1 MTAYQ
6 LLTLA
11 FVSGTILL
19 RAQDVQNRQVSP
31 FQKIELSGTVN
42 VFYTSSD
49 SLNLSVKAKAT
60 EIENVETKV
69 ENGTLFI
76 SSKGRFTAPI
86 YVYVKNSRLTQIQA
100 SGACSFKSTN
110 LVKTDSLMLSA
121 SGSAAITANLNVR
134 QLRCL
139 QSGASVLSLSGNS
152 DNFEAE
158 LSGASSLKAYDL
170 VSKSTDIQATG
181 ASSSKIYVTDKLKA
195 NASGASNIKIKG
207 DVKDISAEANS
218 ASSITKVRDHEKSAL
233 GDSTVYHWRGNKII
247 VIVKEKDGLSVTRDT
262 AINGS
267 YDEEDFKHWAGFS
280 MGVNGYMS
288 SPGDISVPSAYE
300 YMELNYGRSFNFQL
314 NMIERQFNLARNYVK
329 IITGLGLDYHSYELA
344 NKTNLDA
351 DSSFTWGVMDS
362 TNNFTYKKNRLR
374 NTYLQVPLLIEFNTS
389 NNPNKTFHIAF
400 GVIGQY
406 MIASR
411 TKQILEQDKYEI
423 EKVRKDNYNMSPFA
437 AKAHINMGY
446 RGWTVFGEYNLTPL
460 FQPGKGPELY
470 PFTLG
475 LRVIPFT

>member
-1 MTAYQ
+1 MYQ

-19 RAQDVQNRQVSP
+19 TAQDIQNREVSP

-42 VFYTSSD
+42 VLYTNSD
-49 SLNLSVKAKAT
+49 SLSLSVKAKST

-69 ENGTLFI
+69 ESGTLFI

-86 YVYVKNSRLTQIQA
+86 YVYIKNSRLSQVQA
-100 SGACSFKSTN
+100 SGACSFKSAN
-110 LVKTDSLMLSA
+110 LIKTDSLVLSV
-121 SGSAAITANLNVR
+121 SGSANLTANLNVR
-134 QLRCL
+134 QLRTV
-139 QSGASVLSLSGNS
+139 QSGASMLALSGLS
-152 DNFEAE
+152 DNFQAE

-181 ASSSKIYVTDKLKA
+181 ASSSRIYVTDRLKA

-207 DVKDISAEANS
+207 DAKDISAEANS
-218 ASSITKVRDHEKSAL
+218 ASSITKIRDEKS
-233 GDSTVYHWRGNKII
+233 GSDDSTVYHWKGRKII
-247 VIVKEKDGLSVTRDT
+247 IIDKEKDGLSVTRDT
-262 AINGS
+262 TIRSS

-288 SPGDISVPSAYE
+288 SPGNINMAKGYD
-300 YMELNYGRSFNFQL
+300 YMELNYGRSFNFQF
-314 NMIERQFNLARNYVK
+314 NIIERQFNLAKNYVK
-329 IITGLGLDYHSYELA
+329 IVTGLGLDYHSYELA
-344 NKTNLDA
+344 NKTRLNA
-351 DSSFTWGVMDS
+351 DSSFTWGIMDS
-362 TNNFTYKKNRLR
+362 TNNYTYKKNRLR
-374 NTYLQVPLLIEFNTS
+374 NTYLQVPLLLEFNTS
-389 NNPNKTFHIAF
+389 NNPYKTFHLAF
-400 GVIGQY
+400 GVIGEY

-411 TKQILEQDKYEI
+411 TKQVLEQDKNEI

-437 AKAHINMGY
+437 AKAHVNMGY
-446 RGWTVFGEYNLTPL
+446 RGWTVFAEYNLTPL